1 MSTQNKYH
9 GALTK
14 TVSTESFVISITH
27 HKEDSWIP
35 FHAHEKPYLC
45 FSIAGYYE
53 EKSLTAKIIKPG
65 TVLYRNANY
74 EHENQFGSAS
84 GICLNIEIK
93 DAERFMLQ
101 NQFQLPE
108 LEFQRKATINISKLI
123 VSLSQGLTNDILD
136 IQCYE
141 SLFTHFIEQNDKGKL
156 KWVTQVME
164 YINDNLDKNISLD
177 FICNEFQLHPNYIIR
192 KFREVTG
199 YKLSEYLMKIR
210 LEHSIQD
217 LIQTNNSAGII
228 ALDNGFYDQSHFNRS
243 FKKNIGKSPMQFK
256 RLIRG

>member
-9 GALTK
+9 GVLKK
-14 TVSTESFVISITH
+14 TVSTESFEISITH

-45 FSIAGYYE
+45 FSISGYYQ
-53 EKSLTAKIIKPG
+53 EKSLRTKIVKPG

-74 EHENQFGSAS
+74 EHENKFGKAT

-93 DAERFMLQ
+93 DVNRLMLQ
-101 NQFQLPE
+101 NQFQFPE
-108 LEFQRKATINISKLI
+108 LEFQRKATTNISKLI
-123 VSLSQGLTNDILD
+123 VSLNQHLPNDIID

-141 SLFTHFIEQNDKGKL
+141 SLFAHFMEKKEFGKL
-156 KWVTQVME
+156 KWVTQVIE
-164 YINDNLDKNISLD
+164 YINDNPSKNISMDLLS
-177 FICNEFQLHPNYIIR
+177 NEFQLHPNYIVR

-199 YKLSEYLMKIR
+199 YKLSEYLIKIR
-210 LEHSIQD
+210 VEDSIQD
-217 LIQTNNSAGII
+217 LIQSDSTAGTI
-228 ALDNGFYDQSHFNRS
+228 ALQNGFYDQSHFNRS
-243 FKKNIGKSPMQFK
+243 FKKNIGKSPLQFK